1 MYIREFVHL
10 HNLRAKGVLHVGAHK
25 GEEVEE
31 YLANGLAAESKI
43 IWVEAQPKLANE
55 LTSSLDPE
63 FNKVYCGVAWDKSG
77 EKLTFNVTSKS
88 ASSSVFNLAEHKK
101 LYPDITVIDQINV
114 TTVRLEELID
124 QNDNFEFVVLDIQG
138 AEHRALQGLGNRL
151 GQVNWIYTEVS
162 KIELYEGATLFEE
175 LEAQL
180 NKQGFIRV
188 FTAWDRRA
196 GWGDALYARKSIY
209 EISTIQRVK
218 IQFSKARRAIRSYI
232 PNSAFPFLVNCKKL
246 IKKLS

>member
-10 HNLRAKGVLHVGAHK
+10 HNLRARGVLHVGAHK
-25 GEEVEE
+25 GEEAEE
-31 YLANGLAAESKI
+31 YLTNGLAAESKI

-55 LTSSLDPE
+55 LTANLNPE
-63 FNKVYCGVAWDKSG
+63 FNKVYCGVAWDKTG

-101 LYPDITVIDQINV
+101 LYPDINVIDQINV

-124 QNDNFEFVVLDIQG
+124 RNDKFEFVVLDIQG
-138 AEHRALQGLGNRL
+138 AELHAIDGLGKRL
-151 GQVNWIYTEVS
+151 EQVNWIYTEVS
-162 KIELYEGATLFEE
+162 KVELYEGATLFEE
-175 LEAQL
+175 LEEQL
-180 NKQGFIRV
+180 KNKGFIRV

-209 EISTIQRVK
+209 KTSIIQKTK
-218 IQFSKARRAIRSYI
+218 ILLSQVRRAIRSYI
-232 PNSAFPFLVNCKKL
+232 PNSAFPIVAKCKKL
-246 IKKLS
+246 VKKIS